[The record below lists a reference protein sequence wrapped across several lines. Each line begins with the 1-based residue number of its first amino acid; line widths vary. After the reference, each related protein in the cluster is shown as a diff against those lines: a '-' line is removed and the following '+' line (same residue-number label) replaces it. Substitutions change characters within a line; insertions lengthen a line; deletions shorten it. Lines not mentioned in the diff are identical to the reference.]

1 MNPYA
6 AITLAIAVLQLSL
19 GLVVL
24 GIVRAPEWRGVWP
37 FAVISLSAGV
47 FSLVNVI
54 YIVPGL
60 PDGLLVAG
68 MRINFFVA
76 AIHCAAWIVFSFA
89 DREGRIMSVPPVARW
104 VTGALLAVGA
114 LFCAT
119 GVHLVPGEFIT
130 PVVVMGETKYR
141 LGRTNLAGTLFGGW
155 CLAMLAA
162 AFWGFLQ
169 RIHLEGKRAWPVMLG
184 FGVFFACAIN
194 EVLIASELLHFY
206 ALADVGFLAIVLPV
220 AGDILQR
227 FVADAKRLR
236 ELSARLSGEVEERT
250 HERDQAQGAL
260 LEAERH
266 AALGR
271 LAAGVGHEI
280 NNPLTYLALNLDTL
294 EEWMHVKRPPPAIAE
309 AAAGVREASDRIA
322 RVVEGLRTATRTTTG
337 NRRALDPH
345 QLCESAL
352 RVARP
357 QLRHIAKVSTKLDA
371 VPRVVGDEAKLVQV
385 LVNLLNNAAHALAQR
400 QAEGND
406 AQIQVRTSTTAN
418 GDALIAVTDN
428 GPGIASD
435 DLARVTEPYFTTRAE
450 SGGTGLGLFLSR
462 QMIEQHEG
470 TLSID
475 SSHLR
480 GTTVRIVLPAGA
492 TDDDVPAEGSAPA
505 AGREPESAGTGP
517 GERVVLVVDDEP
529 RVLEAFRR
537 ALAGTGRVVAV
548 SSGSDALREVEQ
560 GLDPDVIVCDLMMP
574 GIGGIALRERLMAA
588 GFAAGERMLFITG
601 GAVTDEARAFVERSD
616 VHVLYK
622 PVSAREIREAVRARF
637 PVLSG
642 SSADGTP

>member
-1 MNPYA
+1 
-6 AITLAIAVLQLSL
+6 
-19 GLVVL
+19 
-24 GIVRAPEWRGVWP
+24 
-37 FAVISLSAGV
+37 
-47 FSLVNVI
+47 
-54 YIVPGL
+54 
-60 PDGLLVAG
+60 
-68 MRINFFVA
+68 
-76 AIHCAAWIVFSFA
+76 
-89 DREGRIMSVPPVARW
+89 
-104 VTGALLAVGA
+104 
-114 LFCAT
+114 
-119 GVHLVPGEFIT
+119 
-130 PVVVMGETKYR
+130 
-141 LGRTNLAGTLFGGW
+141 
-155 CLAMLAA
+155 
-162 AFWGFLQ
+162 
-169 RIHLEGKRAWPVMLG
+169 MLG

-194 EVLIASELLHFY
+194 EVLIASEMLHFY

-227 FVADAKRLR
+227 FVADARRLR

-294 EEWMHVKRPPPAIAE
+294 EEWMHAMRPPPAIAE
-309 AAAGVREASDRIA
+309 AAAGVREASDRIG

-357 QLRHIAKVSTKLDA
+357 QLRHIAKVSTRFDA
-371 VPRVVGDEAKLVQV
+371 VPRIVGDEAKLVQV
-385 LVNLLNNAAHALAQR
+385 LVNLLNNAAHAVAQR
-400 QAEGND
+400 QAEGLD
-406 AQIQVRTSTTAN
+406 AQIHVRTSTTAN

-428 GPGIASD
+428 GPGIALD

-475 SSHLR
+475 SSPLR
-480 GTTVRIVLPAGA
+480 GTTVRVVLPAGA
-492 TDDDVPAEGSAPA
+492 ADDEVPAVGSAPA
-505 AGREPESAGTGP
+505 AGRESESEGTGL

-574 GIGGIALRERLMAA
+574 GIGGIALRERLVAA
-588 GFAAGERMLFITG
+588 GFAASDRMLFITG

-622 PVSAREIREAVRARF
+622 PVSAREIREAVRARI

-642 SSADGTP
+642 INANGTP